1 MARIQKLLIN
11 CICSYYICTEIT
23 YTHISGFCILKKILQ
38 EVRLNYIWLS
48 NNVTNINWLCKEVET
63 RLQMQF
69 TQKWNSYVY
78 NSPKCINYR
87 MFKADFKAEMYFI
100 DLYPNFISRLQN
112 SEQQI
117 IAYR

>member
-1 MARIQKLLIN
+1 MARIQKLHRN
-11 CICSYYICTEIT
+11 CICSLYLHRNNIYSCKWILYIE
-23 YTHISGFCILKKILQ
+23 KILQ
-38 EVRLNYIWLS
+38 EVGLNYKWLS

-69 TQKWNSYVY
+69 TQKCNSDVY

-100 DLYPNFISRLQN
+100 DLQPKFYVRF
-112 SEQQI
+112 
-117 IAYR
+117 